1 MFGRSVRLFKILGFT
16 VKIDLS
22 WFVIL
27 ALVAWSLAE
36 GLFPLVYEGLPRS
49 VLWIMGLAGALL
61 LFASIVFHELAHSLV
76 ARRYDLPIRGIT
88 LFVFGGVSEMEQ
100 EPSSAR
106 AEFMMAVAGPLSSM
120 GLGFALYGLAILGL
134 SVGVPQPVIGVTAY
148 VAVMNLVL
156 AIFNLLPGFPLDG
169 GRILRSI
176 LWFWKGD
183 LRWATRIAAGV
194 GKGFGLAFVAFGVVN
209 LALGSLVAGIWW
221 LLIGLF
227 LRSAAERSYRQLVV
241 RQALGGEPVRRF
253 MNERPVK
260 VAPWATVETLVKDY
274 AYKHHQRMFP
284 VAENGNL
291 FGCIDLGQVRSLPLS
306 EWGRHAVLEYTQ
318 PCTPENSIAPED
330 DATEAL
336 ARMGR
341 SHTGRL
347 LVVEDSKLVGVIA
360 LRDVMQFLSLK
371 MELGDTKSKN

>member
-1 MFGRSVRLFKILGFT
+1 MFGKSIRLFKIFGFT

-22 WFVIL
+22 WFIIL

-36 GLFPLVYEGLPRS
+36 GLFPLVYAGLPRS
-49 VLWIMGLAGALL
+49 VLWLMGLAGALL

-76 ARRYDLPIRGIT
+76 ERRYDLPIKGIT
-88 LFVFGGVSEMEQ
+88 LFVFGGVSEMEE

-120 GLGFALYGLAILGL
+120 GLGFALYGLAVLGV
-134 SVGVPQPVIGVTAY
+134 SVGVPPPVIGVTAY

-194 GKGFGLAFVAFGVVN
+194 GKGFGLAFIAFGVINV
-209 LALGSLVAGIWW
+209 ALGSLVAGIWW
-221 LLIGLF
+221 TLIGLF

-241 RQALGGEPVRRF
+241 RQALAGEPVRRF

-291 FGCIDLGQVRSLPLS
+291 FGCIDLGQVKTLPLG

-371 MELGDTKSKN
+371 MELGDTKQE

>member
-1 MFGRSVRLFKILGFT
+1 MFGRSVRLFKIFGFT

-22 WFVIL
+22 WFIIL

-49 VLWIMGLAGALL
+49 ILWIMGLAGALL

-88 LFVFGGVSEMEQ
+88 LFIFGGVSEMQQ

-120 GLGFALYGLAILGL
+120 GLGFALYGLAVLGV

-176 LWFWKGD
+176 LWSLKGD

-209 LALGSLVAGIWW
+209 LALGALVAGIWW

-241 RQALGGEPVRRF
+241 RQALAGEPVRRF

-260 VAPWATVETLVKDY
+260 VAPWATVDTLVKDY

-291 FGCIDLGQVRSLPLS
+291 FGCIDLAQVKSLPLG

-330 DATEAL
+330 DATEAI

-371 MELGDTKSKN
+371 LELGDTKEE

>member
-1 MFGRSVRLFKILGFT
+1 MFGKSIRLFKIFGFT

-22 WFVIL
+22 WFIIL

-36 GLFPLVYEGLPRS
+36 GLFPLVYAGLPRS
-49 VLWIMGLAGALL
+49 VLWLMGLAGALL

-76 ARRYDLPIRGIT
+76 ARRYDLPIKGIT
-88 LFVFGGVSEMEQ
+88 LFVFGGVSEMEE

-120 GLGFALYGLAILGL
+120 GLGFALYGLAVLGV
-134 SVGVPQPVIGVTAY
+134 SVGVPPPVIGVTAY

-194 GKGFGLAFVAFGVVN
+194 GKGFGLAFIAFGVINV
-209 LALGSLVAGIWW
+209 ALGSLVAGIWW
-221 LLIGLF
+221 TLIGLF

-241 RQALGGEPVRRF
+241 RQALAGEPVRRF

-291 FGCIDLGQVRSLPLS
+291 FGCIDLGQVKTLPLG

-371 MELGDTKSKN
+371 MELGDTKQE